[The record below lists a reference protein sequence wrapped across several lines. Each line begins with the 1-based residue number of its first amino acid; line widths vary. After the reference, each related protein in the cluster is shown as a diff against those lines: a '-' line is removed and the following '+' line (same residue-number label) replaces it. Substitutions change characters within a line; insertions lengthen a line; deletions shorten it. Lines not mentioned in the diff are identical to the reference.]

1 MKVTLKRKNIDHGKN
16 NDNNNNDNNN
26 NNNNNDNDKKKK
38 KQKTCEMN
46 MNILQS
52 VASHKQ
58 NLVGLQI
65 LFKQCHKY

>member
-1 MKVTLKRKNIDHGKN
+1 MIIIIIIKRKMIK
-16 NDNNNNDNNN
+16 
-26 NNNNNDNDKKKK
+26 KKRKKK

-52 VASHKQ
+52 VTSHKQ
-58 NLVGLQI
+58 NLIGLQI